1 MKKILGMT
9 FGGLQ
14 HKILNLVLTFLLL
27 MVAVFGAI
35 SFYQSKTLSKTVN
48 QAREKQQEAIRD
60 VSEETMNGVVNKTL
74 SKTTALQAY
83 IADEMFVG
91 LKNSVETMQSLAKDT
106 FDKKD
111 SFQKREVY
119 APDASNE
126 GKLALQVLWEEGVD

>member
-60 VSEETMNGVVNKTL
+60 VSEETMNGVVNYCT
-74 SKTTALQAY
+74 S
-83 IADEMFVG
+83 G
-91 LKNSVETMQSLAKDT
+91 
-106 FDKKD
+106 
-111 SFQKREVY
+111 VY
-119 APDASNE
+119 CRRN
-126 GKLALQVLWEEGVD
+126 VCRT